1 MTNNTQKIGLQ
12 EILDKIEKANIE
24 TDVFLVN
31 INKRMSEVNL
41 EYAKLLVKENIDTLK
56 IAQKIL
62 NANT

>member
-1 MTNNTQKIGLQ
+1 
-12 EILDKIEKANIE
+12 
-24 TDVFLVN
+24 
-31 INKRMSEVNL
+31 MSEVNL